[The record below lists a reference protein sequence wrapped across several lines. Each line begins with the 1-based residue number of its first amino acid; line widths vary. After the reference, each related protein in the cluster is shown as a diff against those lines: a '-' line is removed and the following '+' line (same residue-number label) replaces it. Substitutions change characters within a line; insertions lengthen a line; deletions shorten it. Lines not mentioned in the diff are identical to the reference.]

1 MKTDLKFKI
10 IGDNKFEVLEDFV
23 FIYNFAGFDLKFI
36 VPKGFKTDGFS
47 IPPLFRPMQTPTG
60 LGVQIA
66 VLHDYFYSEMK
77 PEGIIRRQADF
88 IFYEGL
94 RCLNVP
100 KWKAKIIYLAVVL
113 FGSKKWKKRLYD

>member
-10 IGDNKFEVLEDFV
+10 IGDNKFEVLEDFI
-23 FIYNFAGFDLKFI
+23 FIYNFAGFHLKFI

-47 IPPLFRPMQTPTG
+47 IPKIFTPIQSATG

-66 VLHDYFYSEMK
+66 VLHDYFYSEIK

-100 KWKAKIIYLAVVL
+100 TWKAKLIYTAVVF
-113 FGSKKWKKRLYD
+113 FGGKRWKRRVI